1 MMKLQQNSINHYD
14 LQLEKI
20 QIDKEFHPQISEF
33 GLLNVFG
40 DFQSNSCEKTI
51 YTAPEITNGNPID
64 NKTDVYSF
72 GVLMYEIITGNIH
85 DKSTELDFTV
95 SINEFH
101 KKLMMKCISN
111 DPFER
116 PNFVEIFNKLS
127 FNSKYLLEKVDL
139 GQMNS
144 YLEYITMN
152 EDQYSS
158 PKLIISQRNE
168 LEKLKTKIKKLNEKH
183 PEDAIESDTEE
194 VDEKEPNIYTIPP
207 PPPPPPRHLR
217 PYYVEPTPEEKKANM
232 LKKLEEL
239 ERIFQRE
246 EQYWICG
253 KEHCSNYD
261 KLRLD
266 YVDDYLKL
274 QQELRMCYPELT
286 ELLRT
291 RISNLIS
298 SLEYES
304 SKNQRVLGQYNYL
317 ARGIGSFYS
326 RSSVDSVVQRLKYFL

>member
-1 MMKLQQNSINHYD
+1 M
-14 LQLEKI
+14 
-20 QIDKEFHPQISEF
+20 
-33 GLLNVFG
+33 
-40 DFQSNSCEKTI
+40 
-51 YTAPEITNGNPID
+51 
-64 NKTDVYSF
+64 
-72 GVLMYEIITGNIH
+72 
-85 DKSTELDFTV
+85 
-95 SINEFH
+95 
-101 KKLMMKCISN
+101 
-111 DPFER
+111 
-116 PNFVEIFNKLS
+116 
-127 FNSKYLLEKVDL
+127 
-139 GQMNS
+139 
-144 YLEYITMN
+144 
-152 EDQYSS
+152 
-158 PKLIISQRNE
+158 
-168 LEKLKTKIKKLNEKH
+168 
-183 PEDAIESDTEE
+183 
-194 VDEKEPNIYTIPP
+194 
-207 PPPPPPRHLR
+207 R